1 MSKFHQIVAACLFC
15 LLTTASLFGSNAAS
29 GLKGIAGTPATMQ
42 TPTNGSTLGGAS
54 VTFTWNAG
62 TGVTSYLLYVG
73 SVAHSDNIDLLRPT
87 TQMSVTYNNIPTA
100 GQTLYV
106 TLFSEI
112 AGTWVSEAYTYKESG
127 APGPATMVSPAQGST
142 LSGSSV
148 TFEWTQFS
156 GATQYLLYVGTTLR
170 GDNVDQV
177 KPGSASS
184 VTLTNIPTQ
193 GKTLYVTL
201 FSLVGSTWEQEAY
214 TYTEAPPTP
223 ATMISPTPGST
234 LASGTATFSWTGNT
248 GATSYLLYVGSVPHS
263 DNIDLLKA
271 TTATSVT
278 YNNLPVT
285 GGTLYVTLFSEVN
298 GVWETE
304 AYTYKE
310 ATLPRVVWVPDFYGG
325 TLQVRV
331 GTGASTTAVSVALPT
346 CNPNAV
352 AVNSNKAYVVCN
364 AYGDNPDKI
373 LVYNAAT
380 IRSASAGPLT
390 ISPTKTITSGEF
402 NSLIGITFDASNNLW
417 VASYGNS
424 QVDEITAAELVATT
438 PTVTA
443 ALIESPDSPV
453 ALAFDSAGGLW
464 VSGQYSGG
472 IVLHFP
478 SDQVNSGDSGTPD
491 YCLATVDVGAGCQFV
506 DNVFLNPEGLALFN
520 GDVWV
525 ANNATGGGGNVPGRE
540 IVDLKFSAGSMSV
553 NATFGSSADSTK
565 SPFVCPGGLYAGT
578 VHLWLNDESYGETDP
593 QCGAGGDVAS
603 ATGGVFAFTPAQL
616 AAQTTTV
623 SQVLAYSNI
632 TGRPGF
638 GGIFVENDQ

>member
-1 MSKFHQIVAACLFC
+1 MNKLRAFAVVVLFS
-15 LLTTASLFGSNAAS
+15 LSTSVTALAS
-29 GLKGIAGTPATMQ
+29 GGKGNPITLPTPSSPAATMTSP
-42 TPTNGSTLGGAS
+42 TPGSVLGGST
-54 VTFTWNAG
+54 VTFTWTN
-62 TGVTSYLLYVG
+62 TG
-73 SVAHSDNIDLLRPT
+73 
-87 TQMSVTYNNIPTA
+87 
-100 GQTLYV
+100 
-106 TLFSEI
+106 
-112 AGTWVSEAYTYKESG
+112 
-127 APGPATMVSPAQGST
+127 
-142 LSGSSV
+142 
-148 TFEWTQFS
+148 
-156 GATQYLLYVGTTLR
+156 TQYLLYVGTTVRNENLDLVR
-170 GDNVDQV
+170 AGTATTATVTNV
-177 KPGSASS
+177 
-184 VTLTNIPTQ
+184 PTA
-193 GKTLYVTL
+193 GATLYVTL
-201 FSLVGSTWEQEAY
+201 FSLIAGNWVAESY
-214 TYTEAPPTP
+214 TYTESGSPHA
-223 ATMISPTPGST
+223 ATMVSPTNGT
-234 LASGTATFSWTGNT
+234 TFASASQTFTWTPYT
-248 GATSYLLYVGSVPHS
+248 GATSYLLYVGTTAGNDNVDLVKTTSTTATVTNLPTNGKPLYVKLYS
-263 DNIDLLKA
+263 YVSGAWESNSYTYTAASAPATMLTPTPGSTLTGANVTFTWTNTGSQYLLYAGTAKRTDNIDLVNAGTA
-271 TTATSVT
+271 TTATLTNIPTSGT
-278 YNNLPVT
+278 
-285 GGTLYVTLFSEVN
+285 TLYITLLSFLDGAWVAEN
-298 GVWETE
+298 
-304 AYTYKE
+304 YTYTE
-310 ATLPRVVWVPDFYGG
+310 STLTRVVWVPDFYGG

-331 GTGASTTAVSVALPT
+331 GAGASPTAVSVALPT

-364 AYGDNPDKI
+364 AFGANPDKI

-380 IRSASAGPLT
+380 IRSAPAGALT

-424 QVDEITAAELVATT
+424 QVDEITAAELAATT

-443 ALIESPDSPV
+443 ALIESPGSPV
-453 ALAFDSAGGLW
+453 ALAFDASGGLW
-464 VSGQYSGG
+464 ISGQYSGG

-540 IVDLKFSAGSMSV
+540 IVDLKFAAGSITV
-553 NATFGSSADSTK
+553 NATFGSSTDATK

-623 SQVLAYSNI
+623 GQVLVYSNI